1 MRCECCNKV
10 LSSQEATRRF
20 KGSDTFVDMCN
31 KCLDTISD
39 EVETTEGYTGPDDDG
54 DDNLWDERDE

>member
-1 MRCECCNKV
+1 MRCECCNKI

-20 KGSDTFVDMCN
+20 KGSDSFVDMCN
-31 KCLDTISD
+31 QCLDTISD
-39 EVETTEGYTGPDDDG
+39 EVETTEGYTGPDDD

>member
-1 MRCECCNKV
+1 M

-20 KGSDTFVDMCN
+20 KGSDSFVDMCN